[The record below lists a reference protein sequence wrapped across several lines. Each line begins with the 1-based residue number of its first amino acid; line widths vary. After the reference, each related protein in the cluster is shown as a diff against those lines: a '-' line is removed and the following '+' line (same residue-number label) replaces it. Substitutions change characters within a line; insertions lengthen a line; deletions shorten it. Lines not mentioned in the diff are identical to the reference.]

1 MAIATSLLAAAAATV
16 NRSVQPLQR
25 SLQSPRTSDSQAEGD
40 GGHDILATYNDLR
53 PIASTAAPT
62 TDQTLDLTSAW
73 IAYRRCSKE
82 RP

>member
-1 MAIATSLLAAAAATV
+1 MAIAASLLAAVTV
-16 NRSVQPLQR
+16 NRSVQNSNLPA
-25 SLQSPRTSDSQAEGD
+25 PATPKPKGMAATTFWP
-40 GGHDILATYNDLR
+40 ATYNDLR
-53 PIASTAAPT
+53 LIASTAAPT